1 MKQKKYKKKTKL
13 EKVKVVGKSPTDGK
27 LVVKGIFK
35 LFDTTG
41 LPLFIIFDTCEQNN
55 WLPSW
60 IDFYKEAIKGGWSHK
75 TIVNR
80 LSEALS
86 DTYGTDFKDVVIDR
100 LNKIFMP
107 T

>member
-1 MKQKKYKKKTKL
+1 MS
-13 EKVKVVGKSPTDGK
+13 KVKIIGKTTDGK

-41 LPLFIIFDTCEQNN
+41 MPLFMVFESCEQNN

-60 IDFYKEAIKGGWSHK
+60 IDFYNEAVEAGWTHK

-80 LSEALS
+80 LSESLS
-86 DTYGTDFKDVVIDR
+86 DTYGKEYSDVVIDR
-100 LNKIFMP
+100 LNKIYMP
-107 T
+107 S